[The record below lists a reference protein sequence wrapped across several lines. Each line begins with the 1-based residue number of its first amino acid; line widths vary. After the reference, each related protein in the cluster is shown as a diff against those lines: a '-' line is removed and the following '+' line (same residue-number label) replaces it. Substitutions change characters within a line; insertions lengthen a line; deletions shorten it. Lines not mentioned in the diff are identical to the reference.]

1 MRRGDLLGER
11 ERYELDQAIG
21 RGGMGEVWRAYD
33 RFLDRRLAVKFTRV
47 SDESLVGRF
56 EQEARS
62 TAWFEHPGVP
72 TVYDFGSH
80 DGCFYLVMQ
89 YVEGTTIDHV
99 LDAEERLSVSWA
111 SLIAAQVCAVLNVA
125 HRRPLVHR
133 DLKPSNL
140 MLCPDGSVKVL
151 DFGAAVGLGPGDVR
165 RTTTGLGAP
174 YTPGYTSMEQV
185 YGSPGPQSDLY
196 SLGCVLYE
204 MLTGRQVFPGATP
217 YEVLRRHEDEAPTP
231 PRALNAAVP
240 PALDVLVLQLLA
252 KQPGDRPAD
261 ADDVYHRLLQFVS
274 SLEPLPGIV
283 DTIAPQ
289 HLYATAV
296 SRIRLTGRTP
306 ITRSEEPTEPP
317 EPVEL
322 PTFDE
327 VVQAR
332 AEAGD
337 LADAGRYTQAAE
349 LLSGLTE
356 PARLALGDDDPEYM
370 GLRLDLAEAL
380 FQGGDY
386 RRAVHAY
393 RAAAVTLSEVSGPDD
408 PDVLACREQ
417 EAVCQAYLGATGTA
431 LTHLRE
437 LLDDL
442 TPGSPYDPLTLRV
455 RERIARLELAA
466 GRTSEARKELTGLLS
481 DLTGLYGDDHP
492 QAVGLQALLHDL
504 SQAGTG

>member
-89 YVEGTTIDHV
+89 YVEGTTVGHV
-99 LDAEERLSVSWA
+99 LDAEERLSISWS

-140 MLCPDGSVKVL
+140 MLCPDGSLKVL

-174 YTPGYTSMEQV
+174 YTPGYTAMEQV
-185 YGSPGPQSDLY
+185 YGSPSPQSDLY

-204 MLTGRQVFPGATP
+204 MLTGRQVFIGTTA

-231 PRALNAAVP
+231 PRVLNPDLP
-240 PALDVLVLQLLA
+240 PALDALVLQLLA
-252 KQPGDRPAD
+252 KQPGDRPAN
-261 ADDVYHRLLQFVS
+261 ADDVYHRLLRFVS
-274 SLEPLPGIV
+274 SLHPLPGIV
-283 DTIAPQ
+283 DAIAPQ
-289 HLYATAV
+289 HLYATAI
-296 SRIRLTGRTP
+296 SRIQISGNVPPPRQ
-306 ITRSEEPTEPP
+306 EEPA
-317 EPVEL
+317 EL
-322 PTFDE
+322 PTPDE

-332 AEAGD
+332 AEAAD
-337 LADAGRYTQAAE
+337 LAEAGRYTQAAE

-356 PARLALGDDDPEYM
+356 PTRLALGDDNPEYM
-370 GLRLDLAEAL
+370 GLRLDLADVL

-393 RAAAVTLSEVSGPDD
+393 RAAAVTLSEFYGPDD
-408 PDVLACREQ
+408 PHVLNCREQ
-417 EAVCQAYLGATGTA
+417 EAVSQAHLGATGSA
-431 LTHLRE
+431 LTHLQE

-442 TPGSPYDPLTLRV
+442 SPGSPYDTLALRV
-455 RERIARLELAA
+455 RERIARLKLAA
-466 GRTSEARKELTGLLS
+466 GRTDEARKELTELLADITSRYSDEHPQVEGLRTLLY
-481 DLTGLYGDDHP
+481 DLT
-492 QAVGLQALLHDL
+492 
-504 SQAGTG
+504 QAGTG

>member
-1 MRRGDLLGER
+1 MQRGDLLGER

-47 SDESLVGRF
+47 MDDALVGRF

-89 YVEGTTIDHV
+89 YVEGMTVDHV
-99 LDAEERLSVSWA
+99 LDAQERLSVSWA
-111 SLIAAQVCAVLNVA
+111 ALIAAQVCAVLNVA

-174 YTPGYTSMEQV
+174 YTPGYTAIEQV

-204 MLTGRQVFPGATP
+204 MLTGRKVFLGTTP
-217 YEVLRRHEDEAPTP
+217 YEVMRRHEDEDPTP
-231 PRALNAAVP
+231 VRDLRPDVPRG
-240 PALDVLVLQLLA
+240 LDTLVLHLLA
-252 KQPGDRPAD
+252 KQPGDRPGNAD
-261 ADDVYHRLLQFVS
+261 EVYTRLLKFVS
-274 SLEPLPGIV
+274 ALDPLPGII
-283 DTIAPQ
+283 DTIALQ
-289 HLYATAV
+289 HHYAHAI
-296 SRIRLTGRTP
+296 SRIKVTGTAPLARP
-306 ITRSEEPTEPP
+306 KEPAG
-317 EPVEL
+317 L
-322 PTFDE
+322 PTIDE
-327 VVQAR
+327 VVRAR
-332 AEAGD
+332 AEAAH
-337 LADAGRYTQAAE
+337 LAGEGRYTQAAE
-349 LLSGLTE
+349 LLSDLTG
-356 PARLALGDDDPEYM
+356 PAGLALGDEDPEYM
-370 GLRLDLAEAL
+370 GMCLDLAEVL

-393 RAAAVTLSEVSGPDD
+393 RAAAVTLAEWYGPDD
-408 PDVLACREQ
+408 PHVLICREQ
-417 EAVCQAYLGATGTA
+417 EAVCQAHLGATAVA
-431 LTHLRE
+431 LSHLQE

-442 TPGSPYDPLTLRV
+442 SGGSPHDALTLRV
-455 RERIARLELAA
+455 RERVGRLKLAA
-466 GRTSEARKELTGLLS
+466 GRTGEARKELAELLA
-481 DLTGLYGDDHP
+481 DLTASFGDGHVQIPGLR
-492 QAVGLQALLHDL
+492 ALLDDL
-504 SQAGTG
+504 AQD

>member
-89 YVEGTTIDHV
+89 YVEGMTVDHV
-99 LDAEERLSVSWA
+99 LDAEEKLSISWA
-111 SLIAAQVCAVLNVA
+111 ALIAAQVCAVLNVA

-140 MLCPDGSVKVL
+140 MVCPDGSVKVL

-174 YTPGYTSMEQV
+174 YTPGYTAMEQV
-185 YGSPGPQSDLY
+185 YGTPSPQSDLY

-204 MLTGRQVFPGATP
+204 MLTGRRVFPGNTP
-217 YEVLRRHEDEAPTP
+217 YEVMRRHEDEDPIP
-231 PRALNAAVP
+231 PRHLRPDVP
-240 PALDVLVLQLLA
+240 PGLDVLVLQLLA
-252 KQPGDRPAD
+252 KQPADRPAN
-261 ADDVYHRLLQFVS
+261 ADEVYRRLLEFVS

-283 DTIAPQ
+283 DTVAPP
-289 HLYATAV
+289 HLYANAI
-296 SRIRLTGRTP
+296 SRIQITGTAPRP
-306 ITRSEEPTEPP
+306 QAPTER
-317 EPVEL
+317 VEL

-327 VVQAR
+327 IVQAR

-337 LADAGRYTQAAE
+337 LADEGRYTQAAE
-349 LLSGLTE
+349 LLSDLTE
-356 PARLALGDDDPEYM
+356 PARVALGEEDPEYM
-370 GLRLDLAEAL
+370 GLRLDLADVL
-380 FQGGDY
+380 FRGGDY

-393 RAAAVTLSEVSGPDD
+393 RVAAVALAELYGPDD
-408 PDVLACREQ
+408 PHVLNCREQ
-417 EAVCQAYLGATGTA
+417 EAICQAHLGATVTA
-431 LTHLRE
+431 LSHLQE

-442 TPGSPYDPLTLRV
+442 SSGSPYDTLTLRI
-455 RERIARLELAA
+455 RERIARLKLAA
-466 GRTSEARKELTGLLS
+466 GHTDQARKELTDLLA

-492 QAVGLQALLHDL
+492 QIPGLRTLLDDL
-504 SQAGTG
+504 NQAGTG

>member
-47 SDESLVGRF
+47 SDESLVARF

-89 YVEGTTIDHV
+89 YVEGMTVDHV
-99 LDAEERLSVSWA
+99 LDAEEKLPTSWA
-111 SLIAAQVCAVLNVA
+111 ALIGAQVCAVLNVA

-140 MLCPDGSVKVL
+140 MLCPDGSLKVL

-174 YTPGYTSMEQV
+174 YTPGYTAMEQV
-185 YGSPGPQSDLY
+185 YGSPSPQSDLY

-204 MLTGRQVFPGATP
+204 TLTGRQVFPGTTP
-217 YEVLRRHEDEAPTP
+217 YEVMRRHEDEDPTP
-231 PRALNAAVP
+231 IGHLRHDVP
-240 PALDVLVLQLLA
+240 PGLDALVLQLLA
-252 KQPGDRPAD
+252 KQPGDRPPNAD
-261 ADDVYHRLLQFVS
+261 EVYQRLLEFVS
-274 SLEPLPGIV
+274 TLEPLPGIV
-283 DTIAPQ
+283 DTVVPAA
-289 HLYATAV
+289 HLYASAV
-296 SRIRLTGRTP
+296 SRIQITGPPTP
-306 ITRSEEPTEPP
+306 VTRIEEPAR
-317 EPVEL
+317 L
-322 PTFDE
+322 PTLDA

-332 AEAGD
+332 AEAGG
-337 LADAGRYTQAAE
+337 LADEGRYTQAAE
-349 LLSGLTE
+349 LLSDLTE
-356 PARLALGDDDPEYM
+356 PTRLALGDEDPEYM
-370 GLRLDLAEAL
+370 GLRLDLADVL
-380 FQGGDY
+380 FRGGNY

-393 RAAAVTLSEVSGPDD
+393 RAAAVALAEWHGPDD
-408 PDVLACREQ
+408 PIVLTCREQ
-417 EAVCQAYLGATGTA
+417 EAICQAHLGATGTA
-431 LTHLRE
+431 LNRLQELLDDLSGGSPYDPVTLRIRERTARLKLAAGDTDQARKELTE

-442 TPGSPYDPLTLRV
+442 TNR
-455 RERIARLELAA
+455 
-466 GRTSEARKELTGLLS
+466 
-481 DLTGLYGDDHP
+481 YGDDHP
-492 QAVGLQALLHDL
+492 QTDGLRTLLHDL
-504 SQAGTG
+504 TQAGTD

>member
-47 SDESLVGRF
+47 SDDSLVGRF

-89 YVEGTTIDHV
+89 YVEGTTLDHV
-99 LDAEERLSVSWA
+99 LDAEGKLSVSWA
-111 SLIAAQVCAVLNVA
+111 ALIAAQICAVLNVA

-151 DFGAAVGLGPGDVR
+151 DFGAAVSLGPGDVR

-174 YTPGYTSMEQV
+174 HTPGYTAMEQV

-204 MLTGRQVFPGATP
+204 MLTGRHVFPGATP
-217 YEVLRRHEDEAPTP
+217 YEVLRRHEEEAPTP
-231 PRALNAAVP
+231 PRVLRPDVP
-240 PALDVLVLQLLA
+240 PGLDALALQLLA
-252 KQPGDRPAD
+252 KQPADRPAN
-261 ADDVYHRLLQFVS
+261 ADETYHRLLQFVS

-283 DTIAPQ
+283 DTIDSQ
-289 HLYATAV
+289 HLYAFAV
-296 SRIRLTGRTP
+296 SRIEISGSAP
-306 ITRSEEPTEPP
+306 APP
-317 EPVEL
+317 VEKPVEL
-322 PTFDE
+322 PTLDE

-337 LADAGRYTQAAE
+337 LAEAGRYTQAAE
-349 LLSGLTE
+349 LLSDLTE
-356 PARLALGDDDPEYM
+356 PARLALGDDDPEYL
-370 GLRLDLAEAL
+370 GLRLDLADVL

-386 RRAVHAY
+386 RRAVPAY
-393 RAAAVTLSEVSGPDD
+393 RIAAVTLSEFYGPDD
-408 PDVLACREQ
+408 PHVLDCREQ
-417 EAVCQAYLGATGTA
+417 EAVSQAHLGATGTA
-431 LTHLRE
+431 LTHLQE
-437 LLDDL
+437 LLDEL
-442 TPGSPYDPLTLRV
+442 SGANLWDPLVLRL
-455 RERIARLELAA
+455 RERMARIKLAA
-466 GRTSEARKELTGLLS
+466 GETDQARSELTELLAHIKGLR
-481 DLTGLYGDDHP
+481 GDDDP
-492 QAVGLQALLHDL
+492 QAMTLRTLLQDL
-504 SQAGTG
+504 NEAGTG

>member
-1 MRRGDLLGER
+1 VRRGDLLGER

-89 YVEGTTIDHV
+89 YVEGTTVDHV
-99 LDAEERLSVSWA
+99 LDAEEKLSISWA

-125 HRRPLVHR
+125 HQRPLVHR

-140 MLCPDGSVKVL
+140 MLCPDGSLKVL

-174 YTPGYTSMEQV
+174 YTPGYTAMEQV
-185 YGSPGPQSDLY
+185 YGSPSPQSDLY

-204 MLTGRQVFPGATP
+204 MLTGRQVFIGTTP

-231 PRALNAAVP
+231 PRVLNPDVP
-240 PALDVLVLQLLA
+240 PGLDALVLQLLA
-252 KQPGDRPAD
+252 KQPGDRPAN
-261 ADDVYHRLLQFVS
+261 ADEVYHRLLQFVS
-274 SLEPLPGIV
+274 FLHPLPGIV
-283 DTIAPQ
+283 DAIAPQ
-289 HLYATAV
+289 HLYAGAV
-296 SRIRLTGRTP
+296 SRIQVSG
-306 ITRSEEPTEPP
+306 SVPP
-317 EPVEL
+317 PRQEEPVEL
-322 PTFDE
+322 PTLGE

-332 AEAGD
+332 AEAAD
-337 LADAGRYTQAAE
+337 LAEAGRYTQAAE

-356 PARLALGDDDPEYM
+356 PTRLALGDEDPEYM
-370 GLRLDLAEAL
+370 GLRLDLADVL

-393 RAAAVTLSEVSGPDD
+393 RAAAVTLAEWYGPDD
-408 PDVLACREQ
+408 PHVLNCREQ
-417 EAVCQAYLGATGTA
+417 EAVSQAHLGATGSA
-431 LTHLRE
+431 LTHLQE

-442 TPGSPYDPLTLRV
+442 SPGSPYDPLTLRV
-455 RERIARLELAA
+455 RERMARLELAA
-466 GRTSEARKELTGLLS
+466 GRTDEARRELTELLADITSRYGDEHPQVDGLRSLLY
-481 DLTGLYGDDHP
+481 DLT
-492 QAVGLQALLHDL
+492 
-504 SQAGTG
+504 QAGTG

>member
-89 YVEGTTIDHV
+89 YVEGMTVDHV
-99 LDAEERLSVSWA
+99 LDAEERLSISWA
-111 SLIAAQVCAVLNVA
+111 ALIAAQVCAVLHVA

-140 MLCPDGSVKVL
+140 MVCPDGSVKVL

-174 YTPGYTSMEQV
+174 YTPGYTAMEQV
-185 YGSPGPQSDLY
+185 YGTPSPQSDLY

-204 MLTGRQVFPGATP
+204 MLTGRRVFSGDTP
-217 YEVLRRHEDEAPTP
+217 YEVLRRHEDDDPTP
-231 PRALNAAVP
+231 PSDLRPDMP
-240 PALDVLVLQLLA
+240 PGLDALVLQLLA
-252 KQPGDRPAD
+252 KQPGDRPAN
-261 ADDVYHRLLQFVS
+261 ADEVYRRLLEFVT
-274 SLEPLPGIV
+274 SLESLPGIV
-283 DTIAPQ
+283 DTVAPQ
-289 HLYATAV
+289 HLYANAV
-296 SRIRLTGRTP
+296 SRIRITGRAPRTQAP
-306 ITRSEEPTEPP
+306 AER
-317 EPVEL
+317 VEL

-337 LADAGRYTQAAE
+337 LADEGRYTQAAE
-349 LLSGLTE
+349 LLSDLTE
-356 PARLALGDDDPEYM
+356 PARLALGDEDPEYT
-370 GLRLDLAEAL
+370 GLRLDLADVL
-380 FQGGDY
+380 FRGGDH

-393 RAAAVTLSEVSGPDD
+393 RAAAVTLAEWYGPDD
-408 PDVLACREQ
+408 PHVLNCREQ
-417 EAVCQAYLGATGTA
+417 EAVCQAHLGATDTA
-431 LTHLRE
+431 LSHLQE
-437 LLDDL
+437 LLDDASG
-442 TPGSPYDPLTLRV
+442 GSPRDPLTLRI
-455 RERIARLELAA
+455 RERIARLKLAA
-466 GRTSEARKELTGLLS
+466 GDTDRARKELTDLLS
-481 DLTGLYGDDHP
+481 DLTALYGDDHS
-492 QAVGLQALLHDL
+492 QISGLRTLLDDL
-504 SQAGTG
+504 NQAGTG

>member
-72 TVYDFGSH
+72 TVYDFGGH
-80 DGCFYLVMQ
+80 DGSFYLVMQ
-89 YVEGTTIDHV
+89 YVEGTTVDHV

-174 YTPGYTSMEQV
+174 YTPGYTAMEQV
-185 YGSPGPQSDLY
+185 YGSPSPQSDLY

-204 MLTGRQVFPGATP
+204 MLTGRQVFLGTTP
-217 YEVLRRHEDEAPTP
+217 YEVLRRHEDDQPTP
-231 PRALNAAVP
+231 PRALRPDVP
-240 PALDVLVLQLLA
+240 PALDTLVLQLLA
-252 KQPGDRPAD
+252 KQPADRPAD
-261 ADDVYHRLLQFVS
+261 ADGVYHRLLQFVS

-283 DTIAPQ
+283 NAIVPQ
-289 HLYATAV
+289 HLYSMAV
-296 SRIRLTGRTP
+296 SRIRLTGAAPAARP
-306 ITRSEEPTEPP
+306 E

-322 PTFDE
+322 PTFGE

-332 AEAGD
+332 AEAGS
-337 LADAGRYTQAAE
+337 LAEAGRYTQAAE
-349 LLSGLTE
+349 ILSGLTE

-370 GLRLDLAEAL
+370 GLRLDLADVL
-380 FQGGDY
+380 YQGGDY

-393 RAAAVTLSEVSGPDD
+393 RAAAVALAEFYGPDD
-408 PDVLACREQ
+408 PHVLTCREQ
-417 EAVCQAYLGATGTA
+417 EAVSQAHLGATGTA
-431 LTHLRE
+431 LTHLQE

-442 TPGSPYDPLTLRV
+442 SPGSPYDALTLRV
-455 RERIARLELAA
+455 RERIARLKLAA
-466 GRTSEARKELTGLLS
+466 GQTDQARKELNELLD
-481 DLTGLYGDDHP
+481 DLTGLYGGDHP
-492 QAVGLQALLHDL
+492 QVSDLEALLHDL
-504 SQAGTG
+504 NQAGTG

>member
-89 YVEGTTIDHV
+89 YVGGTTVDHV

-125 HRRPLVHR
+125 HQRPLVHR

-174 YTPGYTSMEQV
+174 YTPGYTAMEQV
-185 YGSPGPQSDLY
+185 YGSPSPQSDLY

-204 MLTGRQVFPGATP
+204 MLSGRQVFPGKTP
-217 YEVLRRHEDEAPTP
+217 YEVLRRHEEEPPTSLRVLRP
-231 PRALNAAVP
+231 DVP
-240 PALDVLVLQLLA
+240 PALDALVMQLLA
-252 KQPGDRPAD
+252 KQPGDRPAN
-261 ADDVYHRLLQFVS
+261 ADEVYHRLLEFVS

-283 DTIAPQ
+283 DTFVPP
-289 HLYATAV
+289 HLYSTAV
-296 SRIRLTGRTP
+296 SRIRITGTAPVARP
-306 ITRSEEPTEPP
+306 E

-337 LADAGRYTQAAE
+337 LAEAGRYTQAAE

-356 PARLALGDDDPEYM
+356 PARLALGEDDPEYM

-386 RRAVHAY
+386 RRAVYAY
-393 RAAAVTLSEVSGPDD
+393 RAAAVTLSEFYGPDD
-408 PDVLACREQ
+408 PQVLNCREQ
-417 EAVCQAYLGATGTA
+417 EAVSQAHLGATDTA
-431 LTHLRE
+431 LAHLQE
-437 LLDDL
+437 LLDDVS
-442 TPGSPYDPLTLRV
+442 PGSPYDALTLRI
-455 RERIARLELAA
+455 RERVARLKLAA
-466 GRTSEARKELTGLLS
+466 GRTDEAHKELTDLLA
-481 DLTGLYGDDHP
+481 DITGLYGDDHP
-492 QAVGLQALLHDL
+492 QAVGLRTLLYDL

>member
-89 YVEGTTIDHV
+89 YVEGTTVDHV
-99 LDAEERLSVSWA
+99 LDAEEKLSISWA
-111 SLIAAQVCAVLNVA
+111 ALIAAQVCAVLNVA

-140 MLCPDGSVKVL
+140 MLCRDGSVKVL

-174 YTPGYTSMEQV
+174 YTPGYTAMEQV

-204 MLTGRQVFPGATP
+204 MLTGRQVFLGGTP
-217 YEVLRRHEDEAPTP
+217 YEVLRRHEDEDPTP
-231 PRALNAAVP
+231 PRVLRPDVP
-240 PALDVLVLQLLA
+240 PALDALILQLLA
-252 KQPGDRPAD
+252 KQPAGRPAN
-261 ADDVYHRLLQFVS
+261 ADEVHRRLLEFVS
-274 SLEPLPGIV
+274 SLNPLPGIV

-289 HLYATAV
+289 HLYSTAL
-296 SRIRLTGRTP
+296 SRIRITGTATP
-306 ITRSEEPTEPP
+306 PRPE

-370 GLRLDLAEAL
+370 GLRLDLADVL
-380 FQGGDY
+380 FQSGDY

-393 RAAAVTLSEVSGPDD
+393 RAAAVTLSEFYGPDD
-408 PDVLACREQ
+408 PHVLDCREQ
-417 EAVCQAYLGATGTA
+417 EAVSQAHLGATDTA
-431 LTHLRE
+431 LTHLQE

-442 TPGSPYDPLTLRV
+442 SPGSPYDTLTLRV
-455 RERIARLELAA
+455 RERIARLKLAA
-466 GRTSEARKELTGLLS
+466 GRTGEAHKELTELLA
-481 DLTGLYGDDHP
+481 DITGLYGDGHP
-492 QAVGLQALLHDL
+492 QIAGLQTLLYDL

>member
-11 ERYELDQAIG
+11 DRYELDQAIG

-47 SDESLVGRF
+47 TDESLVGRF

-62 TAWFEHPGVP
+62 AAWFEHPGVP

-80 DGCFYLVMQ
+80 NGCFYLVMQ
-89 YVEGTTIDHV
+89 YVEGMTIDHV
-99 LDAEERLSVSWA
+99 LDAEDNLSISWA
-111 SLIAAQVCAVLNVA
+111 ALIAAQVCAVLNVA

-174 YTPGYTSMEQV
+174 YTPGYTAMEQV

-217 YEVLRRHEDEAPTP
+217 YEVLRRHEDEPPTP
-231 PRALNAAVP
+231 PRVLRPDTP
-240 PALDVLVLQLLA
+240 PGLDVLVLRLLA
-252 KQPGDRPAD
+252 KQPGDRPAN
-261 ADDVYHRLLQFVS
+261 ADEVYHRLLEFVS

-289 HLYATAV
+289 HLYAAAV
-296 SRIRLTGRTP
+296 SRIRLTGAPSTARV
-306 ITRSEEPTEPP
+306 EER
-317 EPVEL
+317 VEL
-322 PTFDE
+322 PTLDE

-332 AEAGD
+332 AEAAD
-337 LADAGRYTQAAE
+337 LADEGRYTQAAE
-349 LLSGLTE
+349 ILSDLTE
-356 PARLALGDDDPEYM
+356 PARLALGDEDAEYM
-370 GLRLDLAEAL
+370 GLRLDLADLL
-380 FQGGDY
+380 FRGGDY

-393 RAAAVTLSEVSGPDD
+393 RAAAVSLAEWYGPDD
-408 PDVLACREQ
+408 KHVLDCREQ
-417 EAVCQAYLGATGTA
+417 EAVCLARVGATVMA
-431 LTHLRE
+431 LDHLQE

-442 TPGSPYDPLTLRV
+442 SSANPYDALTLRV
-455 RERIARLELAA
+455 RERIGRLKLAA
-466 GRTSEARKELTGLLS
+466 GETEQGRKELTELLA

-492 QAVGLQALLHDL
+492 QIPGLRTLLDDL
-504 SQAGTG
+504 N

>member
-47 SDESLVGRF
+47 DDESLVGRF

-89 YVEGTTIDHV
+89 HVEGMTVGYV
-99 LDAEERLSVSWA
+99 LDAQERLPIPWA
-111 SLIAAQVCAVLNVA
+111 ALIAAQVCAVLNVA

-174 YTPGYTSMEQV
+174 YTPGYTAMEQV

-204 MLTGRQVFPGATP
+204 MLTGDQVFPGTTP
-217 YEVLRRHEDEAPTP
+217 YQVMRRHEEETPAP
-231 PRALNAAVP
+231 PRRLRPDVP
-240 PALDVLVLQLLA
+240 PGLDALVLQLLA
-252 KQPGDRPAD
+252 KQPGDRPSNAD
-261 ADDVYHRLLQFVS
+261 EVYHRLLEFVS

-283 DTIAPQ
+283 DTVAPH
-289 HLYATAV
+289 HLYANAV
-296 SRIRLTGRTP
+296 SRIQITGTAPAPRA
-306 ITRSEEPTEPP
+306 E

-322 PTFDE
+322 PTFGE

-349 LLSGLTE
+349 LLSDLTE

-370 GLRLDLAEAL
+370 GLRLDLADVL
-380 FQGGDY
+380 FRGGDY

-393 RAAAVTLSEVSGPDD
+393 RAAAVTLAEWYGPDD
-408 PDVLACREQ
+408 SHVRNCREQ
-417 EAVCQAYLGATGTA
+417 EAICQARLGATGTA
-431 LTHLRE
+431 LDHMQE
-437 LLDDL
+437 LLDEL
-442 TPGSPYDPLTLRV
+442 SGGRHHDPQALRL
-455 RERIARLELAA
+455 RERIGRLQLAA
-466 GRTSEARKELTGLLS
+466 GQTDQARKDLTELLS
-481 DLTGLYGDDHP
+481 DLTGLHGDDHP
-492 QAVGLQALLHDL
+492 QVSGLQALLNDL
-504 SQAGTG
+504 TQEGTG

>member
-80 DGCFYLVMQ
+80 GGNFYLVMQ
-89 YVEGTTIDHV
+89 YVEGMTVDHV

-111 SLIAAQVCAVLNVA
+111 SLLAAQVCAVLNVA
-125 HRRPLVHR
+125 HQRPLVHR

-174 YTPGYTSMEQV
+174 YTPGYTAMEQV
-185 YGSPGPQSDLY
+185 YGSPSPQSDLY

-204 MLTGRQVFPGATP
+204 MLTGRQVFPGNTP

-231 PRALNAAVP
+231 PRALRTDMP
-240 PALDVLVLQLLA
+240 PALDALVLQLLA

-261 ADDVYHRLLQFVS
+261 ADEVYHRLLEFVS

-289 HLYATAV
+289 HLYSTAV
-296 SRIRLTGRTP
+296 SRIRITGTP
-306 ITRSEEPTEPP
+306 PPTRPE

-332 AEAGD
+332 AEAGE
-337 LADAGRYTQAAE
+337 LAEAGRYTQAAE
-349 LLSGLTE
+349 LLSDLTE

-370 GLRLDLAEAL
+370 GLRLDLADVL
-380 FQGGDY
+380 YQGGDY

-393 RAAAVTLSEVSGPDD
+393 RAAAVTLSEFYGPDD
-408 PDVLACREQ
+408 PHVLNCREQ
-417 EAVCQAYLGATGTA
+417 EAASQAHLGATDTA
-431 LTHLRE
+431 LTHLQG

-442 TPGSPYDPLTLRV
+442 SPGSPYDMVSLRV
-455 RERIARLELAA
+455 RERVARLKLAA
-466 GRTSEARKELTGLLS
+466 GRTDEARKELTGLLA
-481 DLTGLYGDDHP
+481 DLTSRYGDDHP
-492 QAVGLQALLHDL
+492 QIPALQTLLYDL
-504 SQAGTG
+504 TQAGTG

>member
-72 TVYDFGSH
+72 TVYDFGGH
-80 DGCFYLVMQ
+80 EGNFYLVMQ
-89 YVEGTTIDHV
+89 YVEGMTVDHV
-99 LDAEERLSVSWA
+99 LDAEERLSTSWA

-125 HRRPLVHR
+125 HQRPLVHR

-174 YTPGYTSMEQV
+174 YTPGYTAMEQV

-204 MLTGRQVFPGATP
+204 MLTGRQVFLGNTP
-217 YEVLRRHEDEAPTP
+217 YEVLRRHEEEPPTP
-231 PRALNAAVP
+231 PRVLRP
-240 PALDVLVLQLLA
+240 DIPSALDALVLHLLA
-252 KQPGDRPAD
+252 KQPADRPAN
-261 ADDVYHRLLQFVS
+261 ADEVYHHLLGFVS

-289 HLYATAV
+289 HLYSTAV
-296 SRIRLTGRTP
+296 SRIRLTGPVRAAHP
-306 ITRSEEPTEPP
+306 EEP
-317 EPVEL
+317 VAL

-337 LADAGRYTQAAE
+337 LAEAGRYGQAAE
-349 LLSGLTE
+349 LLSDLTE

-370 GLRLDLAEAL
+370 GLRLDLADVL
-380 FQGGDY
+380 YQGGDY

-393 RAAAVTLSEVSGPDD
+393 RAAAVTLSEFYGPDD
-408 PDVLACREQ
+408 PHVLNCREQ
-417 EAVCQAYLGATGTA
+417 EAVSQAHLGATGTA
-431 LTHLRE
+431 LTHLQG

-442 TPGSPYDPLTLRV
+442 SPGSPYDALTLRV
-455 RERIARLELAA
+455 RERIARLKLAA
-466 GRTSEARKELTGLLS
+466 GRTDEARKELTELLA
-481 DLTGLYGDDHP
+481 DLTNLYGDDHP
-492 QAVGLQALLHDL
+492 QVAGLRTLIYDL
-504 SQAGTG
+504 TQAGTG

>member
-1 MRRGDLLGER
+1 LRRGELLGEG

-47 SDESLVGRF
+47 ADEALVGRF

-89 YVEGTTIDHV
+89 YVEGTTIAHV

-140 MLCPDGSVKVL
+140 MLCRDGSVKVL

-185 YGSPGPQSDLY
+185 YGSPSPQSDLY

-204 MLTGRQVFPGATP
+204 MLTGRQVFPGTNA
-217 YEVLRRHEDEAPTP
+217 YEVLRRHEEEAPTS
-231 PRALNAAVP
+231 PRALNPAIP
-240 PALDVLVLQLLA
+240 PALDALVLQLLA

-283 DTIAPQ
+283 DTIPAQ
-289 HLYATAV
+289 HLYAKAV
-296 SRIRLTGRTP
+296 SRIRLTGRS
-306 ITRSEEPTEPP
+306 RDEPQASP

-322 PTFDE
+322 PTYDD
-327 VVQAR
+327 VAQAR

-337 LADAGRYTQAAE
+337 LASAGRYTQAAE

-370 GLRLDLAEAL
+370 GLCLDLAEAL

-393 RAAAVTLSEVSGPDD
+393 RAAAVILSEVYGLDAPE
-408 PDVLACREQ
+408 VLNCREQ
-417 EAVCQAYLGATGTA
+417 EAVSQAHLGATDTA
-431 LTHLRE
+431 LAHLRE

-442 TPGSPYDPLTLRV
+442 SPGSPYDPLALRL

-466 GRTSEARKELTGLLS
+466 GRAGEARKELTELLT
-481 DLTGLYGDDHP
+481 DVTALYGDDHP
-492 QAVGLQALLHDL
+492 QAAGLQALLYDL